1 MKMTLFRS
9 HQVVV
14 RSELKDSAK
23 LTVSVRV
30 QATVDGIEISDKT
43 SKRLHAFAANE
54 ALLIHGT
61 NLEVAQKIAEQ
72 GFDPRHLQGIY
83 GRGIY
88 FTHDF

>member
-1 MKMTLFRS
+1 MAYEQAYWHATK
-9 HQVVV
+9 
-14 RSELKDSAK
+14 SAD
-23 LTVSVRV
+23 LNGIPSVPGTMV
-30 QATVDGIEISDKT
+30 LLDAWHHVSDKI

-72 GFDPRHLQGIY
+72 GFDPRHLHGIY

-88 FTHDF
+88 FTHDL